1 MRAVA
6 RGVLLIGV
14 VSVSLLAVS
23 GPASAKSSPG
33 SPRWCRHHPH
43 SKLAVCQPT
52 GGGPPPTTNITVSPN
67 PIVETGDSDVYAVMS
82 VATDPVYAEQTV
94 EIVSG
99 LNSRC
104 GGGITSITNQGSFS
118 GSTASASIDDD
129 GNATFS
135 FFGASCAPGTV
146 QLTADVEAGT
156 DPTYTTTFIID
167 PPTPTI

>member
-1 MRAVA
+1 MEAAA
-6 RGVLLIGV
+6 RCVLLIGV
-14 VSVSLLAVS
+14 VSVFLLGVS
-23 GPASAKSSPG
+23 GPASAKNAPG
-33 SPRWCRHHPH
+33 SPRWCKHHPH
-43 SKLAVCQPT
+43 SKLAACQRT

-67 PIVETGDSDVYAVMS
+67 PVVETGDSDVYAVIS

-104 GGGITSITNQGSFS
+104 GGSITWITDQGSFS
-118 GSTASASIDDD
+118 GSAASATIDDD

-156 DPTYTTTFIID
+156 DPTYTTTFTID